1 MYIEINKVGK
11 INKAQIN
18 INGITIITGENDTG
32 KSTVGKLLFSM
43 IKADNI
49 AREKMIDFQYYK
61 ISGLFD
67 KLKQYLVL
75 HDPYEVKKIEF
86 IEKNDFFKIK
96 GKNSKFEK
104 LKNLVNKNFEK
115 INKDAEIKKIF
126 EEMFLWLKYD
136 KSFLERRKIE
146 FQNQITYNF
155 GGISQIA
162 NADSY
167 VKLINKDLELYR
179 IKFEP
184 LIFFDKLPIVENR
197 RVRPFLNA
205 VFIETPLIMNL
216 LKFFLLEKDKV
227 DFTYPFVL
235 RDLARELIKSGNFN
249 EELVREINGIIK
261 GDFIVE
267 NEQIIFR
274 REKDFNLLNTATGI
288 KSFGILLLLLRNNVL
303 RNFAT
308 LLIIDE
314 PEIHLHPKWQVKY
327 VKILFEI
334 YKKLKIR
341 ILITTHSPYILDAFE
356 KLKKTENIDFYLL
369 KDGNA
374 ELKNNDLKEIY
385 DILGEPFWNT
395 I

>member
-1 MYIEINKVGK
+1 MYIEINKIGK
-11 INKAQIN
+11 IDRAQIN
-18 INGITIITGENDTG
+18 IDGITIITGENDSG
-32 KSTVGKLLFSM
+32 KSTVGKLLFSI

-61 ISGLFD
+61 ISSLFD

-75 HDPYEVKKIEF
+75 HDPYEVKKVEF
-86 IEKNDFFKIK
+86 IEKKDFFKIK
-96 GKNSKFEK
+96 GKNNKFEK
-104 LKNLVNKNFEK
+104 LKDLVNKNFYNIKRDKEIEK
-115 INKDAEIKKIF
+115 IFN
-126 EEMFLWLKYD
+126 EMFLWLKYD

-146 FQNQITYNF
+146 FHNQITYNF

-162 NADSY
+162 DINSY
-167 VKLINKDLELYR
+167 VKLINKSLELYK

-184 LIFFDKLPIVENR
+184 LSFFDKLPVVENR
-197 RVRPFLNA
+197 RIRPFLNA

-249 EELVREINGIIK
+249 EELVKKISEIIK

-274 REKDFNLLNTATGI
+274 RNKDFNLLNVATGI
-288 KSFGILLLLLRNNVL
+288 KSFGILLLLLKNNVL

-334 YKKLKIR
+334 YKRLKIR

-356 KLKKTENIDFYLL
+356 KLKKDESIDFYLL
-369 KDGNA
+369 KNGEA
-374 ELKNNDLKEIY
+374 YLKNDDLKEIY
-385 DILGEPFWNT
+385 DILGEPLWDT